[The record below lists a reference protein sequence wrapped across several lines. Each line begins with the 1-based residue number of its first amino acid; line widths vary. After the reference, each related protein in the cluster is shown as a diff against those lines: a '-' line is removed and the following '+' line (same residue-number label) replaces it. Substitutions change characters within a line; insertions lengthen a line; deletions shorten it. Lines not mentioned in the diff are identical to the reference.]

1 MYRTALVMIARNE
14 ARCIGRCLA
23 SARPWVDELIVLD
36 TGSSD
41 DTVGIARAHGA
52 TVHHFTWCDDFS
64 AARNAALAHSTADWH
79 IVLDADEWIE
89 SGGEA
94 LAALRLQ
101 TPDHVGALAVRSDF
115 AEHSGSATQGG
126 DGAHAPAQATSW
138 ISRVLP
144 RGVRYEG
151 LVHEQPRHQWPVHR
165 LPVVIGHDGYAPEA
179 MQRKGS
185 RNAQLLRAALQAN
198 PGDAYL
204 LYQQGKDHEVHDRF
218 EEAHQAY
225 AHAWP
230 LCPPQAAW
238 RHDLLIRWLFV
249 LKQTRRLDEAV
260 SLAEAEMPHWAH
272 SADFFFTLGD
282 VLLSQ
287 ALAQPDAAEG
297 LLPLIESCWLR
308 CLELGDTPDLEGAVA
323 GRGSHLA
330 AHNLVVF
337 HDSLGQAGKADA
349 YRALAQAAAPVHTR

>member
-1 MYRTALVMIARNE
+1 MYRTALVMIVRNE
-14 ARCIGRCLA
+14 ARCLGRCLA
-23 SARPWVDELIVLD
+23 SVRPWVDEMIVLD
-36 TGSSD
+36 TGSTD
-41 DTVGIARAHGA
+41 DTVAIAQAQGA
-52 TVHHFTWCDDFS
+52 RVHHFTWCDDFA
-64 AARNAALAHSTADWH
+64 AARNAALAHSTTDWH
-79 IVLDADEWIE
+79 IVLDADEWLA

-94 LAALRLQ
+94 LAGLRQ
-101 TPDHVGALAVRSDF
+101 QAPGYVGSVAVCSEF
-115 AEHSGSATQGG
+115 GAPGEHQ
-126 DGAHAPAQATSW
+126 PVAQATSW

-151 LVHEQPRHQWPVHR
+151 LIHEQPQHGLPVQR

-185 RNAQLLRAALQAN
+185 RNEHLLQAALQAR

-204 LYQQGKDHEVHDRF
+204 LYQLGKDHEVHDRF
-218 EEAHQAY
+218 EQAHEAYQQC
-225 AHAWP
+225 WP
-230 LCPPQAAW
+230 LCPSQAAW

-249 LKQTRRLDEAV
+249 LKQTQRLDQAV
-260 SLAEAEMPHWAH
+260 SLAEAELPHWEH

-287 ALAQPDAAEG
+287 ALAQPEAAEG
-297 LLPLIESCWLR
+297 LVPLIESCWLR

-337 HDSLGQAGKADA
+337 YESLGQAEKAQPYKA
-349 YRALAQAAAPVHTR
+349 RALPGT

>member
-1 MYRTALVMIARNE
+1 MYRTALVMIARDE
-14 ARCIGRCLA
+14 APCIGRCLA
-23 SARPWVDELIVLD
+23 SIRPWVDEMTVLD
-36 TGSSD
+36 TGSTD
-41 DTVGIARAHGA
+41 DTVAIAQAHGA
-52 TVHHFTWCDDFS
+52 QVHHFTWCDDFA

-79 IVLDADEWIE
+79 VVLDADEWLQ

-101 TPDHVGALAVRSDF
+101 APAHVGALAVCSDF
-115 AEHSGSATQGG
+115 SPQDDARGPS
-126 DGAHAPAQATSW
+126 QATSW

-144 RGVRYEG
+144 RGVHYAG
-151 LVHEQPRHQWPVHR
+151 LIHEQPQHHLPVQR
-165 LPVVIGHDGYAPEA
+165 LPVIIGHDGYAPEA

-185 RNAQLLRAALQAN
+185 RNAELLQAALQAQ

-204 LYQQGKDHEVHDRF
+204 LYQLGKDHEVHDRF
-218 EEAHQAY
+218 EQAHEAYGQ
-225 AHAWP
+225 AWP
-230 LCPPQAAW
+230 LCPQDTAW

-249 LKQTRRLDEAV
+249 LKQTQRLDEAV
-260 SLAEAEMPHWAH
+260 AMAEAEMPHWAH

-287 ALAQPDAAEG
+287 ALAQPEAAQG

-330 AHNLVVF
+330 AHNLVTF
-337 HDSLGQAGKADA
+337 YDSLGQAGKALP
-349 YRALAQAAAPVHTR
+349 YRALAKADTPAHTPAPQR

>member
-23 SARPWVDELIVLD
+23 SVQPWVDEMIVLD

-41 DTVGIARAHGA
+41 DTVAIAQALGA
-52 TVHHFTWCDDFS
+52 QVHHFTWCDDFA

-79 IVLDADEWIE
+79 IVLDADEWLQ

-94 LAALRLQ
+94 LAALRRQ
-101 TPDHVGALAVRSDF
+101 PPEHVGAVAVC
-115 AEHSGSATQGG
+115 SAFTAPG
-126 DGAHAPAQATSW
+126 DNQDQTHASSW

-144 RGVRYEG
+144 QGVHYQG
-151 LVHEQPRHQWPVHR
+151 LIHEQPQHQWPVQR

-179 MQRKGS
+179 MQLKGD
-185 RNAQLLRAALQAN
+185 RNARLLQAALQAS
-198 PGDAYL
+198 PHDAYL
-204 LYQQGKDHEVHDRF
+204 LYQLGKDHEVHDRF
-218 EEAHQAY
+218 EQAHQAY
-225 AHAWP
+225 AQAWP
-230 LCPPQAAW
+230 LCPHEAAW

-249 LKQTRRLDEAV
+249 LQQTHRLDEAV
-260 SLAEAEMPHWAH
+260 ALAEAEMPYWSH
-272 SADFFFTLGD
+272 SADLFFTLGD

-287 ALAQPDAAEG
+287 AMAQPEAAQD
-297 LLPLIESCWLR
+297 LLPLIESSWLR

-337 HDSLGQAGKADA
+337 YDSLGQAEKADP
-349 YRALAQAAAPVHTR
+349 YRALASGHGAVHTR

>member
-23 SARPWVDELIVLD
+23 SIQPWVDEMIVLD

-41 DTVGIARAHGA
+41 GTEAIAQALGA
-52 TVHHFTWCDDFS
+52 QIYRFTWCDDFA

-79 IVLDADEWIE
+79 IVLDADEWLQ

-94 LAALRLQ
+94 LEALRQ
-101 TPDHVGALAVRSDF
+101 QPPEHVGAVAVCSIF
-115 AEHSGSATQGG
+115 TAQG
-126 DGAHAPAQATSW
+126 DHQDQAHASSW

-144 RGVRYEG
+144 RGVSYQG
-151 LVHEQPRHQWPVHR
+151 LIHEQPQHQLPVQR
-165 LPVVIGHDGYAPEA
+165 LPVVLGHDGYAPGA
-179 MQRKGS
+179 MRLKGD
-185 RNAQLLRAALQAN
+185 RNARLLLAALQAR
-198 PGDAYL
+198 PEDAYL
-204 LYQQGKDHEVHDRF
+204 LYQLGKDHEVHDRF
-218 EEAHQAY
+218 EQAHQAY
-225 AHAWP
+225 AQAWP
-230 LCPPQAAW
+230 LCPHEAAW
-238 RHDLLIRWLFV
+238 QHDLLIRWLFV
-249 LKQTRRLDEAV
+249 LQQTQRLNEAV
-260 SLAEAEMPHWAH
+260 ALAEAEMPHWSH

-287 ALAQPDAAEG
+287 AMAQRETAEG
-297 LLPLIESCWLR
+297 LLPLIEACWLR

-337 HDSLGQAGKADA
+337 YDSLGQAEKADP
-349 YRALAQAAAPVHTR
+349 YRALASAHAGVHTR